1 MLPTLISPNSFPG
14 DDGWSKGNDGWG
26 FMPMRLETYQMF
38 SEQDKRRDAT
48 CWVIAEDVEYTK
60 RYQDTHI
67 WLQKY
72 RPYDKNFKQ
81 SSGDQN
87 LNYNNNYRY
96 YRYAET
102 LLNAAELSLRTGGS
116 GTGEAKTWLNEVRTR
131 AGLAGLANVTV
142 DDVDRKSVV

>member
-1 MLPTLISPNSFPG
+1 M
-14 DDGWSKGNDGWG
+14 
-26 FMPMRLETYQMF
+26 
-38 SEQDKRRDAT
+38 
-48 CWVIAEDVEYTK
+48 IAEDVEYTK

-102 LLNAAELSLRTGGS
+102 LLNAAELLFVQVEVVQVRLRHG
-116 GTGEAKTWLNEVRTR
+116 
-131 AGLAGLANVTV
+131 
-142 DDVDRKSVV
+142 